1 MTLKKNSQYIAE
13 NRGFQLQKGQYDHIF
28 FIVEK
33 DNSEIVN
40 KLQNKL
46 KKKINIPPAI
56 KNSELYAIDKDRTIV
71 LCNIICHSSPQIK
84 EAQVAIENIIAFCDL
99 HKYKSI
105 ALNADF
111 STSKNYFHFKRI
123 ICDSM
128 QCIKLKM
135 TVFLNK
141 IMEITDVEEIDSI
154 LKTYHT
160 SMLGDHFG
168 FERMKCN
175 IRKFYY

>member
-71 LCNIICHSSPQIK
+71 LCNIICHSSPQM
-84 EAQVAIENIIAFCDL
+84 QVAIENIIAFCDL